1 MSELDLVRWE
11 QIKND
16 VALRPLPLGAAELI
30 DRLLYQREIPGPLGG
45 FDLETV
51 SRLCDFGLA
60 RMLAPIWDDDYPTYE
75 PKQMLYE
82 LRDRGWLAQLVAR

>member
-11 QIKND
+11 QIKID

-30 DRLLYQREIPGPLGG
+30 DRLLYQREIPEPQGG
-45 FDLETV
+45 FDRETV
-51 SRLCDFGLA
+51 SRLCLFGLA
-60 RMLAPIWDDDYPTYE
+60 RMCAPDWDDADPTYE
-75 PKQMLYE
+75 PKQMLDE